1 MYDKGGNAVCSE
13 ELKLIAGENLKTVF
27 SVHSRKEQNFSI
39 NRAYVEL
46 MQYGENIKQIDCE
59 IDEHDIE
66 FMLRI
71 DEPGR
76 YDLIVTYF
84 IADETLKEMFK
95 VEVR

>member
-1 MYDKGGNAVCSE
+1 MCSE

-66 FMLRI
+66 FMLSI

-76 YDLIVTYF
+76 YRNVGFCWKKLQLEKPLRF
-84 IADETLKEMFK
+84 KE
-95 VEVR
+95 VG

>member
-13 ELKLIAGENLKTVF
+13 ELRLIAGENLKTVF
-27 SVHSRKEQNFSI
+27 SVRSRKEQNFSI

-46 MQYGENIKQIDCE
+46 MQYGENIKQIDCK

-66 FMLRI
+66 FMLSI